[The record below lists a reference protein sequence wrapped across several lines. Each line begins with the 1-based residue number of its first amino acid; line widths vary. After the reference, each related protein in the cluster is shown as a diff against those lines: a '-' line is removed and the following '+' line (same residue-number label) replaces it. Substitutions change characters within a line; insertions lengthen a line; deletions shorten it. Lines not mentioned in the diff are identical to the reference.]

1 MAISTTAPPE
11 PPASAPVRGRLARVL
26 HPGAWWIWALGM
38 ATAASRT
45 TNPLLLGLVIAVVA
59 FVVSARRSDAPWAR
73 GFRYYLYLAAFVV
86 VVRMLFRMLFDGQS
100 GETILFTLPEV
111 PLPEAAAGVRIGGP
125 VSAEGMLSAFYD
137 GLRLATLLVCVG
149 AANALANP
157 KRLLASLPGALHE
170 LGVTITVALSIAP
183 QLVESAQRVHRARRL
198 RGEVGRRT
206 RLFREVAVPVMT
218 DALDRSLL
226 LAASMDA
233 RGYGRHG
240 AAPAGERRR
249 TGLLVLG
256 GLVGVCI
263 GVYGLLDATTPR
275 ALGLPMLAVGVAVA
289 GAGFVLGGR
298 RVQRSRYRPDP
309 WAGAEWGVA
318 ICGVAVALTLVAVGQ
333 SDPVALDATLDP
345 LSWPPLPVVAAL
357 GILVGLLPAWIAPP
371 APGGRR

>member
-1 MAISTTAPPE
+1 
-11 PPASAPVRGRLARVL
+11 
-26 HPGAWWIWALGM
+26 
-38 ATAASRT
+38 
-45 TNPLLLGLVIAVVA
+45 
-59 FVVSARRSDAPWAR
+59 
-73 GFRYYLYLAAFVV
+73 
-86 VVRMLFRMLFDGQS
+86 MLFDGQS

-157 KRLLASLPGALHE
+157 KRLLASLPGALYE

-240 AAPAGERRR
+240 GAPA
-249 TGLLVLG
+249 
-256 GLVGVCI
+256 CWC
-263 GVYGLLDATTPR
+263 
-275 ALGLPMLAVGVAVA
+275 
-289 GAGFVLGGR
+289 
-298 RVQRSRYRPDP
+298 
-309 WAGAEWGVA
+309 WAGSWGCASVSTG
-318 ICGVAVALTLVAVGQ
+318 CSTPPPHGR
-333 SDPVALDATLDP
+333 SDCRC
-345 LSWPPLPVVAAL
+345 WPWV
-357 GILVGLLPAWIAPP
+357 WRSP
-371 APGGRR
+371 APASCWAVDACNAAATAPTRGWAPSGVSRSAV